1 MRELRVDSL
10 ASVNV
15 QTREALQLAS
25 IIQLSK
31 LWVDITAECARARE
45 CASVRKCFAMFYV
58 VRVCLFVCVC
68 VCVHARAAHMQR
80 FGSSAIGTHS
90 IGLAILKVGGAV

>member
-1 MRELRVDSL
+1 M
-10 ASVNV
+10 
-15 QTREALQLAS
+15 AS

-58 VRVCLFVCVC
+58 VRVCLFVCAV
-68 VCVHARAAHMQR
+68 VFVIGVWARSPA
-80 FGSSAIGTHS
+80 
-90 IGLAILKVGGAV
+90 VGVVGVGVGVVV